1 MSKSSYLLKR
11 FGYIVVILWLI
22 SVVIFLLTQAL
33 PGSAAQMRLGVFGT
47 EEKIAA
53 LEQELGL
60 NRPMY
65 VQYFDWISNFV
76 VGDLGQSFVYDQP
89 VGELIYNR
97 LIRSLQLAAVST
109 LLVIVV
115 GIPLGVV
122 AAKFRNSRLSLGI
135 SIAAYIGTSVATFV
149 TGTILLYLFG
159 GPYLS
164 VFPSGGHAPLREGVA
179 TWVQHMFLPAI
190 TLSIIMMAHI
200 VRQTR
205 SGMVEA
211 LQSEYV
217 RTARLKGMA
226 ERDVLF
232 KHALRNGLLPTITV
246 LGFNLGWIL
255 GGVVVV
261 EEVFTYPG
269 LGQLLVESIQNRDI
283 PVVQAAILLAAV
295 GYTVGNFTA
304 DMLYTYLDPRIEY
317 GGGGE

>member
-1 MSKSSYLLKR
+1 MNVTYLSKR
-11 FGYIVVILWLI
+11 IGYMIVILWLI
-22 SVVIFLLTQAL
+22 SIVIFLLTQGL

-47 EEKIAA
+47 EEQIAT
-53 LEQELGL
+53 LEKELGL
-60 NRPMY
+60 NRPLY
-65 VQYFDWISNFV
+65 IQYFDWMSSFI
-76 VGDLGQSFVYDQP
+76 VGDLGESIAYGQP
-89 VGELIYNR
+89 VAALIYNR

-109 LLVIVV
+109 LLVISV
-115 GIPLGVV
+115 GIPMGVL

-135 SIAAYIGTSVATFV
+135 SIAAYIGTSLATFV
-149 TGTILLYLFG
+149 TGTLLLYIFG
-159 GPYLS
+159 GPVFFL
-164 VFPSGGHAPLREGVA
+164 FPSGGYTPLSEGVLSWA
-179 TWVQHMFLPAI
+179 RHMFLPSV

-211 LQSEYV
+211 LQSEYI
-217 RTARLKGMA
+217 RTARLKGMP

-261 EEVFTYPG
+261 EEVFSFPG
-269 LGQLLVESIQNRDI
+269 LGQILVESIQNRDI
-283 PVVQAAILLAAV
+283 PLIQAAILIAAI
-295 GYTVGNFTA
+295 GYTIGNFTA

-317 GGGGE
+317 GSGGE

>member
-1 MSKSSYLLKR
+1 MSNGSYLLKR
-11 FGYIVVILWLI
+11 FGYILIILWLI
-22 SVVIFLLTQAL
+22 SVIIFLLTQAL

-65 VQYFDWISNFV
+65 VQYFDWISSFV

-89 VGELIYNR
+89 VRDLIYNR
-97 LIRSLQLAAVST
+97 VIRSLQLAAVST

-122 AAKFRNSRLSLGI
+122 AAKFRDSRLSLGI

-149 TGTILLYLFG
+149 TGTLLLYLFG
-159 GPYLS
+159 GPYFS
-164 VFPSGGHAPLREGVA
+164 VFPSGGHAPLREGIA
-179 TWVQHMFLPAI
+179 TWAQHMFLPAI